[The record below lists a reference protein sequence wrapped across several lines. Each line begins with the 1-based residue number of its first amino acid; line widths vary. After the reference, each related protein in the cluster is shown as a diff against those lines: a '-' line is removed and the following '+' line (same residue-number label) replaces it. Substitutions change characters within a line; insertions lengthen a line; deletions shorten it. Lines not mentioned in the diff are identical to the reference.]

1 MASLFRWAKA
11 SMRRTPAPPLCFPT
25 SGFEVLPDSVVL
37 EEEQFEEFKAG
48 LYYPMKP
55 GEILASRYLIIGK
68 LGFGRTSTVWLAH
81 DMRYV
86 LSLGS

>member
-1 MASLFRWAKA
+1 MASLFRWARA
-11 SMRRTPAPPLCFPT
+11 SVRRTPFSPLRFPT
-25 SGFEVLPDSVVL
+25 TGFEVVPDSVFL

-55 GEILASRYLIIGK
+55 GEILASRYQIIGK
-68 LGFGRTSTVWLAH
+68 LGFGRTSTVWLAN

-86 LSLGS
+86 LRFR